1 MRIRTITCFIG
12 TSLND
17 YQAPLHALALFS
29 QRAAE
34 KIQTAGFEVQ
44 TCRLATTPFAA
55 YTSTLSRTAAL
66 DWFKSFEAEAS
77 REGFTYVAFGPALT
91 EFPESYALIPDC
103 LAQSGN
109 AFFSAVIADRFQVY
123 PAAIRAAAQV
133 VARSATIEANGFAN
147 LQFAALANVPAGVPF
162 FPAAYHQAGNGPAF
176 ALAIECADEVL
187 QAFQKSTS
195 LAEARSKLLARLEG
209 AAVKIA
215 ASLTEL
221 CSETGITFG
230 GFDFSPAPFP
240 FDGCSLGGAL
250 EAVGQN
256 QVGRDGSLAA
266 AAVIADTLDQG
277 NWPRAGFNGL
287 MLPVLE
293 DSMLAKRAAEG
304 TFSVKDLL
312 LYSAVCGTGL
322 DTVPI
327 PGDSSEEEIAAVL
340 FDVAALSVR
349 LGKPLTARLM
359 PIPGKKAGEKTNFDF
374 DFFAPSRVLPLA
386 GGEVQLPLNG
396 SEPVPLAPRHVH
408 QHMRRSRG

>member
-1 MRIRTITCFIG
+1 MRIRTITCFFEPSLNIYQ
-12 TSLND
+12 TSLGE
-17 YQAPLHALALFS
+17 LALFS
-29 QRAAE
+29 QQAAE
-34 KIQTAGFEVQ
+34 KLMAAGFEVQ
-44 TCRLATTPFAA
+44 TRRVATTPFAA
-55 YTSTLSRTAAL
+55 YTSTLSRGEAL
-66 DWFKSFEAEAS
+66 VWFKRFEADAN
-77 REGFTYVAFGPALT
+77 REGFTYTAFGPALT
-91 EFPESYALIPDC
+91 EYPDSYELIPDC
-103 LAQSGN
+103 LAQSKN
-109 AFFSAVIADRFQVY
+109 AFFGAVIADRFQVY

-133 VARSATIEANGFAN
+133 IARNANIEINGFAN
-147 LQFAALANVPAGVPF
+147 LQFTALANVPAGVPF
-162 FPAAYHQAGNGPAF
+162 FPAAYHQTGKGKSF

-187 QAFQKSTS
+187 QAFEGSTS
-195 LAEARSKLLARLEG
+195 LAAARSKLLARLEE
-209 AAVKIA
+209 AAVKIQA
-215 ASLTEL
+215 CLVDL
-221 CSETGITFG
+221 YSEAGITFG

-277 NWPRAGFNGL
+277 KWPRAGFNGL

-293 DSMLAKRAAEG
+293 DSVLARRAAEG

-327 PGDSSEEEIAAVL
+327 PGDSSEDEIAAVL

-359 PIPGKKAGEKTNFDF
+359 PIPGKKAGDKTNFDF

-386 GGEVQLPLNG
+386 AGKVQLPLNG
-396 SEPVPLAPRHVH
+396 SESIPLAPRHVH
-408 QHMRRSRG
+408 QRMRR